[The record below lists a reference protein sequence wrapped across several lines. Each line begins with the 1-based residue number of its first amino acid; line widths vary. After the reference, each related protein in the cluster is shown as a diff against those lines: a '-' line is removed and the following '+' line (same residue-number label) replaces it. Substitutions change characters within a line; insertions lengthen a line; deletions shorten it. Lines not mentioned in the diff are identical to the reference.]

1 MGEALHMCAL
11 HMAVLTVEPKVRNGS
26 KADIRKS
33 GQIQGTPSFAPSSCF
48 APSRETG
55 HVRPQPGFGRG
66 RNLAREG
73 AKKQGRRE
81 AEVPFRA
88 FRSLVCDSYG
98 QAGVLGGEQAGP
110 FAALAALKGKM
121 GEE

>member
-1 MGEALHMCAL
+1 
-11 HMAVLTVEPKVRNGS
+11 
-26 KADIRKS
+26 
-33 GQIQGTPSFAPSSCF
+33 
-48 APSRETG
+48 
-55 HVRPQPGFGRG
+55 
-66 RNLAREG
+66 LAREG

-81 AEVPFRA
+81 AAAPFRA

-110 FAALAALKGKM
+110 FAALKGKM

>member
-1 MGEALHMCAL
+1 M
-11 HMAVLTVEPKVRNGS
+11 
-26 KADIRKS
+26 
-33 GQIQGTPSFAPSSCF
+33 
-48 APSRETG
+48 
-55 HVRPQPGFGRG
+55 
-66 RNLAREG
+66 AREG

-81 AEVPFRA
+81 VAAPFRA

-110 FAALAALKGKM
+110 FAALKGKM

>member
-1 MGEALHMCAL
+1 MHGLIPRFPSIDQTLNERS
-11 HMAVLTVEPKVRNGS
+11 VSGS
-26 KADIRKS
+26 HVSNA
-33 GQIQGTPSFAPSSCF
+33 SCF
-48 APSRETG
+48 APSREIG
-55 HVRPQPGFGRG
+55 HVRPQSGVPRG

-81 AEVPFRA
+81 AAAPFRA